1 MLISIYDDV
10 MHLWLSLVI
19 HVMFVILCLFIIVT
33 LSYHMIT
40 LISLGTPRF
49 AKLYN

>member
-1 MLISIYDDV
+1 MLIYMYDDV
-10 MHLWLSLVI
+10 MHLWLYLVI
-19 HVMFVILCLFIIVT
+19 HVMFVILCLFVIVT

-40 LISLGTPRF
+40 LIRLGTPHF